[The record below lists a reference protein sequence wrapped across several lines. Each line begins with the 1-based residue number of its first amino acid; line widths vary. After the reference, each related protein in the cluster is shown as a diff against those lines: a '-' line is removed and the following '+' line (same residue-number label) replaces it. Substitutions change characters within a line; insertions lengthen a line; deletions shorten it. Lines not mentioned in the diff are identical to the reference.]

1 MLKKFLLTLILI
13 LAGLSAFAT
22 DNFLNSVVIDNVD
35 GETSVVL
42 RSDEVAKVKREI
54 ESPNKIVI
62 NLKGIKQSPDINTM
76 YKNTTR
82 VKGLAIQS
90 EKNNELKIYIEAPEI
105 AKANI
110 VFETPNSA
118 PITVSSA
125 VSEGKV
131 LWCVVSIMLLL
142 LVMKSAR
149 NARPKAPAKPDINE
163 IIKERE
169 KALYK
174 NFQKEVSTMPS
185 MNYRLKGY
193 SKHVLKGETI
203 RSYESRM
210 TSRVGSY
217 LQNMSLRT
225 CCAI

>member
-13 LAGLSAFAT
+13 LTGLSAFAT

-203 RSYESRM
+203 RSSESRM
-210 TSRVGSY
+210 TSRV
-217 LQNMSLRT
+217 
-225 CCAI
+225 

>member
-1 MLKKFLLTLILI
+1 MLKKILLTLILI
-13 LAGLSAFAT
+13 IGGASVFAA
-22 DNFLNSVVIDNVD
+22 DNFLNSVVVDNID
-35 GETSVVL
+35 GETSVIL

-76 YKNTTR
+76 YKNTTK

-105 AKANI
+105 AKANV

-118 PITVSSA
+118 PLTVSSV

-131 LWCVVSIMLLL
+131 LWCIISICLLL
-142 LVMKSAR
+142 MVMRSAK
-149 NARPKAPAKPDINE
+149 NAKPKIKNKPDINE
-163 IIKERE
+163 VIKERE
-169 KALYK
+169 KALYR
-174 NFQKEVSTMPS
+174 NFQKEVATIPS

-203 RSYESRM
+203 RSYENRM
-210 TSRVGSY
+210 STKV
-217 LQNMSLRT
+217 
-225 CCAI
+225 

>member
-13 LAGLSAFAT
+13 LAGTSVFAA
-22 DNFLNSVVIDNVD
+22 DNFLNSIVIDNVD
-35 GETSVVL
+35 GETSIVL
-42 RSDEVAKVKREI
+42 RSDEIAKIKREI
-54 ESPNKIVI
+54 ETPNKIVL

-105 AKANI
+105 AKANV

-131 LWCVVSIMLLL
+131 LWCVISIILLL
-142 LVMKSAR
+142 MVMRSAK
-149 NARPKAPAKPDINE
+149 NAKPKAKPDINE

-169 KALYK
+169 KALYR

-210 TSRVGSY
+210 TSRV
-217 LQNMSLRT
+217 
-225 CCAI
+225 

>member
-90 EKNNELKIYIEAPEI
+90 KKNNELKIYIEAPEI

-174 NFQKEVSTMPS
+174 NFQKEVSKMPS

-210 TSRVGSY
+210 TSRV
-217 LQNMSLRT
+217 
-225 CCAI
+225 

>member
-13 LAGLSAFAT
+13 LAGVSAYAT
-22 DNFLNSVVIDNVD
+22 DNFLNSVVVDNVD
-35 GETSVVL
+35 GETSIVL
-42 RSDEVAKVKREI
+42 RADEIAKVKREI

-76 YKNTTR
+76 YKNTTK

-105 AKANI
+105 AKANV
-110 VFETPNSA
+110 VFDTPNSA
-118 PITVSSA
+118 PLTVSSV

-131 LWCVVSIMLLL
+131 LWCIISICLLL
-142 LVMKSAR
+142 MVMRSAK
-149 NARPKAPAKPDINE
+149 NTKPKVVTKPDINE
-163 IIKERE
+163 VIKERE
-169 KALYK
+169 KALYR
-174 NFQKEVSTMPS
+174 NFQKEVATMPS

-210 TSRVGSY
+210 TTR
-217 LQNMSLRT
+217 
-225 CCAI
+225 I

>member
-13 LAGLSAFAT
+13 LAGVSAYAT
-22 DNFLNSVVIDNVD
+22 DNFLNSVVVDNVD
-35 GETSVVL
+35 GETSIVL
-42 RSDEVAKVKREI
+42 RADEIAKVKREI

-76 YKNTTR
+76 YKNTTK

-105 AKANI
+105 AKANV
-110 VFETPNSA
+110 VFDTPNSA
-118 PITVSSA
+118 PLTVSSV

-131 LWCVVSIMLLL
+131 LWCIISICLLL
-142 LVMKSAR
+142 MVMRSAK
-149 NARPKAPAKPDINE
+149 NAKPKVVTKPDINE
-163 IIKERE
+163 VIKERE
-169 KALYK
+169 KALYR
-174 NFQKEVSTMPS
+174 NFQKEVATMPS
-185 MNYRLKGY
+185 MNYKLKSY

-210 TSRVGSY
+210 MTKV
-217 LQNMSLRT
+217 
-225 CCAI
+225 

>member
-13 LAGLSAFAT
+13 LAGVSAYAT
-22 DNFLNSVVIDNVD
+22 DNFLNSVVVDNVD
-35 GETSVVL
+35 GETSIVL
-42 RSDEVAKVKREI
+42 RADEIAKVKREI

-76 YKNTTR
+76 YKNTTK

-105 AKANI
+105 AKANV
-110 VFETPNSA
+110 VFDTPNSA
-118 PITVSSA
+118 PLTVSSV

-131 LWCVVSIMLLL
+131 LWCIISICLLL
-142 LVMKSAR
+142 MVMRSAK
-149 NARPKAPAKPDINE
+149 NAKPKVVTKPDINE
-163 IIKERE
+163 VIKERE
-169 KALYK
+169 KALYR
-174 NFQKEVSTMPS
+174 NFQKEVATMPS
-185 MNYRLKGY
+185 MNYKLKSY

-210 TSRVGSY
+210 TTRV
-217 LQNMSLRT
+217 
-225 CCAI
+225 

>member
-13 LAGLSAFAT
+13 LAGVSAYAA

-35 GETSVVL
+35 GETSIIL
-42 RSDEVAKVKREI
+42 RADEVAKVKREI
-54 ESPNKIVI
+54 ESPNKIVV

-76 YKNTTR
+76 YKNTTK

-105 AKANI
+105 AKANV

-118 PITVSSA
+118 PLTVSSV

-131 LWCVVSIMLLL
+131 LWCIISICLLL
-142 LVMKSAR
+142 MVMRSAK
-149 NARPKAPAKPDINE
+149 NAKPKVQVKPDINE
-163 IIKERE
+163 VIKERE
-169 KALYK
+169 KALYR
-174 NFQKEVSTMPS
+174 NFQKEIATMPS

-210 TSRVGSY
+210 TTRV
-217 LQNMSLRT
+217 
-225 CCAI
+225 

>member
-22 DNFLNSVVIDNVD
+22 DNFLNSVFIDKID
-35 GETSVVL
+35 GDTSVGL

-149 NARPKAPAKPDINE
+149 KARPKAPAKPDINE

-210 TSRVGSY
+210 TSRV
-217 LQNMSLRT
+217 
-225 CCAI
+225 

>member
-13 LAGLSAFAT
+13 LAGVSAYAT
-22 DNFLNSVVIDNVD
+22 DNFLNSVVVDNVD
-35 GETSVVL
+35 GETSIVL
-42 RSDEVAKVKREI
+42 RADEIAKVKREI

-76 YKNTTR
+76 YKNTTK

-105 AKANI
+105 AKANV
-110 VFETPNSA
+110 VFDTPNSA
-118 PITVSSA
+118 PLTVSSV

-131 LWCVVSIMLLL
+131 LWCIISICLLL
-142 LVMKSAR
+142 MVMRSAK
-149 NARPKAPAKPDINE
+149 NAKPKVATKPDINE
-163 IIKERE
+163 VIKERE
-169 KALYK
+169 KALYR
-174 NFQKEVSTMPS
+174 NFQKEVATMPS

-210 TSRVGSY
+210 TTR
-217 LQNMSLRT
+217 
-225 CCAI
+225 I

>member
-13 LAGLSAFAT
+13 LAGVSAYAT
-22 DNFLNSVVIDNVD
+22 DNFLNSVVVDNVD
-35 GETSVVL
+35 GETSIVL
-42 RSDEVAKVKREI
+42 RADEIAKVKREI

-76 YKNTTR
+76 YKNTTK

-105 AKANI
+105 AKANV
-110 VFETPNSA
+110 VFDTPNSA
-118 PITVSSA
+118 PLTVSSV

-131 LWCVVSIMLLL
+131 LWCIISICLLL
-142 LVMKSAR
+142 MVMRSAK
-149 NARPKAPAKPDINE
+149 NAKPKVVTKPNIDE
-163 IIKERE
+163 VIKERE
-169 KALYK
+169 KALYR
-174 NFQKEVSTMPS
+174 NFQKEVATMPS
-185 MNYRLKGY
+185 MNYKLKSY

-210 TSRVGSY
+210 TTKV
-217 LQNMSLRT
+217 
-225 CCAI
+225 

>member
-42 RSDEVAKVKREI
+42 RSDEV

-210 TSRVGSY
+210 TSRV
-217 LQNMSLRT
+217 
-225 CCAI
+225 

>member
-13 LAGLSAFAT
+13 LAGVSAYAT
-22 DNFLNSVVIDNVD
+22 DNFLNSVVVDNVD
-35 GETSVVL
+35 GETSIVL
-42 RSDEVAKVKREI
+42 RADEIAKVKREI

-76 YKNTTR
+76 YKNTTK

-105 AKANI
+105 AKANV
-110 VFETPNSA
+110 VFDTPNSA
-118 PITVSSA
+118 PLTVSSV

-131 LWCVVSIMLLL
+131 LWCIISICLLL
-142 LVMKSAR
+142 MVMRSAK
-149 NARPKAPAKPDINE
+149 NAKPKAVTKPDINE
-163 IIKERE
+163 VIKERE
-169 KALYK
+169 KALYR
-174 NFQKEVSTMPS
+174 NFQKEVATMPS

-210 TSRVGSY
+210 TTR
-217 LQNMSLRT
+217 
-225 CCAI
+225 I

>member
-13 LAGLSAFAT
+13 LAGVSAYAT
-22 DNFLNSVVIDNVD
+22 DNFLNSVVVDNVD
-35 GETSVVL
+35 GETSIVL
-42 RSDEVAKVKREI
+42 RADEIAKVKREI

-76 YKNTTR
+76 YKNTTK

-105 AKANI
+105 AKANV
-110 VFETPNSA
+110 VFDTPNSA
-118 PITVSSA
+118 PLTVSSV

-131 LWCVVSIMLLL
+131 LWCIISICLLL
-142 LVMKSAR
+142 MVMRSAK
-149 NARPKAPAKPDINE
+149 NAKPKVVTKPDINE
-163 IIKERE
+163 VIKERE
-169 KALYK
+169 KALYR
-174 NFQKEVSTMPS
+174 NFQKEVATMPS
-185 MNYRLKGY
+185 MNYKLKSY

-210 TSRVGSY
+210 TTKV
-217 LQNMSLRT
+217 
-225 CCAI
+225 

>member
-13 LAGLSAFAT
+13 LAGVSAYAT
-22 DNFLNSVVIDNVD
+22 DNFLNSVVVDNVD
-35 GETSVVL
+35 GETSIVL
-42 RSDEVAKVKREI
+42 RADEIAKVKREI

-76 YKNTTR
+76 YKNTTK

-105 AKANI
+105 AKANV
-110 VFETPNSA
+110 VFDTPNSA
-118 PITVSSA
+118 PLTVSS
-125 VSEGKV
+125 VGSEGKV
-131 LWCVVSIMLLL
+131 LWCIISICLLL
-142 LVMKSAR
+142 MVMRSAK
-149 NARPKAPAKPDINE
+149 NAKPKVVTKPDINE
-163 IIKERE
+163 VIKERE
-169 KALYK
+169 KALYR
-174 NFQKEVSTMPS
+174 NFQKEVATMPS

-210 TSRVGSY
+210 TTR
-217 LQNMSLRT
+217 
-225 CCAI
+225 I

>member
-13 LAGLSAFAT
+13 LAGVSAYAT
-22 DNFLNSVVIDNVD
+22 DNFLNSVVVDNVD
-35 GETSVVL
+35 GETSIVL
-42 RSDEVAKVKREI
+42 RADEIAKVKREI

-76 YKNTTR
+76 YKNTTK

-105 AKANI
+105 AKANV
-110 VFETPNSA
+110 VFDTPNSA
-118 PITVSSA
+118 PLTVSSV

-131 LWCVVSIMLLL
+131 LWCIISICLLL
-142 LVMKSAR
+142 MVMRSAK
-149 NARPKAPAKPDINE
+149 NAKPKVVIKPDINE
-163 IIKERE
+163 VIKERE
-169 KALYK
+169 KALYR
-174 NFQKEVSTMPS
+174 NFQKEVATMPS
-185 MNYRLKGY
+185 MNYKLKSY

-210 TSRVGSY
+210 TTKV
-217 LQNMSLRT
+217 
-225 CCAI
+225 

>member
-13 LAGLSAFAT
+13 LAGVSAYAT
-22 DNFLNSVVIDNVD
+22 DNFLNSVVVDNVD
-35 GETSVVL
+35 GETSIVL
-42 RSDEVAKVKREI
+42 RADEIAKVKREI

-76 YKNTTR
+76 YKNTTK

-105 AKANI
+105 AKANV
-110 VFETPNSA
+110 VFDTPNSA
-118 PITVSSA
+118 PLTVSSV

-131 LWCVVSIMLLL
+131 LWCIISICLLL
-142 LVMKSAR
+142 MVMRSAK
-149 NARPKAPAKPDINE
+149 NAKPKVVTKPNINE
-163 IIKERE
+163 VIKERE
-169 KALYK
+169 KALYR
-174 NFQKEVSTMPS
+174 NFQKEVATMPS
-185 MNYRLKGY
+185 MNYKLKSY

-210 TSRVGSY
+210 TTKV
-217 LQNMSLRT
+217 
-225 CCAI
+225 

>member
-1 MLKKFLLTLILI
+1 MLKKLLLTLILI

-90 EKNNELKIYIEAPEI
+90 KKNNELKIYIEAPEI

-210 TSRVGSY
+210 TSRV
-217 LQNMSLRT
+217 
-225 CCAI
+225 

>member
-13 LAGLSAFAT
+13 LAGVSAYAT
-22 DNFLNSVVIDNVD
+22 DNFLNSVVVDNVD
-35 GETSVVL
+35 GETSIVL
-42 RSDEVAKVKREI
+42 RADEIAKVKREI

-76 YKNTTR
+76 YKNTTK

-105 AKANI
+105 AKANV
-110 VFETPNSA
+110 VFDTPNSA
-118 PITVSSA
+118 PLTVSSV

-131 LWCVVSIMLLL
+131 LWCIISICLLL
-142 LVMKSAR
+142 MVMRSAK
-149 NARPKAPAKPDINE
+149 NAKPKVVTKPDINE
-163 IIKERE
+163 VIKERE
-169 KALYK
+169 KALYR
-174 NFQKEVSTMPS
+174 NFQKEVATMPS

-210 TSRVGSY
+210 TTR
-217 LQNMSLRT
+217 
-225 CCAI
+225 I